1 MTGHRSMPAR
11 AIRQGQ
17 AVQTLRILAEEVPVA
32 LVYNGSTQAVM
43 MATPRDLE
51 DFGRGFTRTEGLGE
65 IEQIEVINHPKGI
78 EVQMWLPE
86 GQADALAARR
96 RAMAG
101 PVGCG
106 LCGIDS
112 LEQAGRSLP
121 AVAADIMITSQD
133 VTRAM
138 AALRDGQLM
147 HDKTRAMHAAGFY
160 VPGQGLTCLR
170 EDVGRHNALDKLV
183 GAVPDCT
190 IGAVVLT
197 SRISV
202 DMVQK
207 TALAGASVILAVS
220 APTTLAVQTSQAA
233 NITLAALV
241 RDETFE
247 VFTHPQRIT
256 SKETTDVA

>member
-1 MTGHRSMPAR
+1 MTGHRSLTALAM
-11 AIRQGQ
+11 RQGQ
-17 AVQTLRILAEEVPVA
+17 AVQTLRTLPEEVPVA

-43 MATPRDLE
+43 MATPCDLE

-65 IEQIEVINHPKGI
+65 VERIEVIDRPNGI

-86 GQADALAARR
+86 EQANTLAARR

-112 LEQAGRSLP
+112 LDQAGRNLP
-121 AVAADIMITSQD
+121 TVTADISIAPDD

-183 GAVPDCT
+183 GAWPDCS
-190 IGAVVLT
+190 IGAIVLT

-207 TALAGASVILAVS
+207 AALAGVSVILAVS
-220 APTTLAVQTSQAA
+220 APTTLAVQTAQAA

-241 RDETFE
+241 RDDTFE
-247 VFTHPQRIT
+247 IFTHPRRIS
-256 SKETTDVA
+256 SKEATDVA